1 MIVRNKKTFGVG
13 IVFAI
18 SFLAVLLFIFSPSFK
33 GKNGLEFSD
42 DSFNRLSKGSSYFI
56 PKVVKSAEQLN
67 GKALSA
73 NIKLDRAEDAE
84 AISKLLAAAGAKTD
98 VKDTAVKI
106 EGDLGAILQS
116 AIKDSDAM
124 FKNDGKA
131 VSSLY
136 GYDEKMVM
144 KNWWAVLTKIE
155 KNLKKDKLIAE
166 AKVVSDVVKKAVEPG
181 YNFYKIDGQKVAEH
195 AGMMSGLLI
204 FYVIYT
210 MWWGYAIFYLFDGIG
225 LSMKKAKI
233 KKEA

>member
-1 MIVRNKKTFGVG
+1 MVVRNKKTFGIGV
-13 IVFAI
+13 VFTI
-18 SFLAVLLFIFSPSFK
+18 SFLAVLLLIFSPFFK

-56 PKVVKSAEQLN
+56 PQVAKSVEQLN

-73 NIKLDRAEDAE
+73 NIKLDKAEDAE
-84 AISKLLAAAGAKTD
+84 KISKLLSSVGAKTD

-131 VSSLY
+131 VSDRY
-136 GYDEKMVM
+136 GYDEKTAM
-144 KNWWAVLTKIE
+144 KNWWAALTKIE
-155 KNLKKDKLIAE
+155 KNLKKDKLVAE

-181 YNFYKIDGQKVAEH
+181 YNFYKIDGQKVADH
-195 AGMMSGLLI
+195 AGMMSGLLV

-210 MWWGYAIFYLFDGIG
+210 MWWGYAIFYLFDGLG